1 MAEVNLFENYAAK
14 DFSVLFQKDVDL
26 DTKIDIRY
34 IKSGEEEIKYMEI
47 KGLFI
52 ENSEKTC
59 VEGMERYI
67 IDKDKCEIY

>member
-34 IKSGEEEIKYMEI
+34 IKSGEEEMILRMN
-47 KGLFI
+47 F
-52 ENSEKTC
+52 
-59 VEGMERYI
+59 
-67 IDKDKCEIY
+67 

>member
-34 IKSGEEEIKYMEI
+34 I
-47 KGLFI
+47 
-52 ENSEKTC
+52 NQEK
-59 VEGMERYI
+59 
-67 IDKDKCEIY
+67 KK